1 MKSENL
7 SQKQKEPDGTNRP
20 AEEHSNKAQ
29 PPIPPSSASGV
40 SKVQPPPSP
49 HSYAITC
56 DKKRDVWDWIKFA
69 AEIVGIG
76 VVLVYTSIAALQ
88 WCEMKKTNKLTEQAL
103 ATSKDQ
109 FRQDQRPY
117 VWLAPGIPFGSV
129 ELVPS
134 GIYAGHLGMP
144 FVFQNYGKSPGIDVR
159 VDAHIAV
166 GIDAWRKV
174 RWQDI
179 PRKDGSIMPTND
191 RRQGFAYSDD
201 QVDDVILRQV
211 KSGHMPF
218 IIFGHF
224 EYTDMYNE
232 PVKTYSSEFC
242 TVSFGTPTPV
252 PGGPA
257 VEVENG
263 ICRYHNSVK

>member
-88 WCEMKKTNKLTEQAL
+88 WCEMKKTNKLTEQAH
-103 ATSKDQ
+103 
-109 FRQDQRPY
+109 FQRP
-117 VWLAPGIPFGSV
+117 VQAGSTSLCLAGPGDTIRLRRTRPFWNLCWTSWHAIRISKLW
-129 ELVPS
+129 EVP
-134 GIYAGHLGMP
+134 
-144 FVFQNYGKSPGIDVR
+144 
-159 VDAHIAV
+159 
-166 GIDAWRKV
+166 
-174 RWQDI
+174 
-179 PRKDGSIMPTND
+179 
-191 RRQGFAYSDD
+191 
-201 QVDDVILRQV
+201 
-211 KSGHMPF
+211 
-218 IIFGHF
+218 
-224 EYTDMYNE
+224 
-232 PVKTYSSEFC
+232 
-242 TVSFGTPTPV
+242 
-252 PGGPA
+252 
-257 VEVENG
+257 
-263 ICRYHNSVK
+263 RY